1 MEQYF
6 FDYKLKS
13 KFSIDDFYVSSSN
26 ENAYYYITNNNFINN
41 NIILIGPNKSGKTH
55 LGKIWQE
62 NHNAVIFENN
72 FDELI
77 EQKENIFIDN
87 FLENI
92 REENLF
98 HLINHCLLNNL
109 YILLTSNIDITEYNF
124 LLKDLSSRLKTFN
137 HLRIKMP
144 DDSLIIN
151 LLNKLLHDKQIII
164 KNPEIFNFIL
174 KRISRT
180 YEDIYLL
187 VDNIDKLSLKNKKE
201 LTIPLIKDLI

>member
-164 KNPEIFNFIL
+164 KIF
-174 KRISRT
+174 
-180 YEDIYLL
+180 YQ
-187 VDNIDKLSLKNKKE
+187 DNE
-201 LTIPLIKDLI
+201 L